1 MQTMGTIL
9 DKKDSPN
16 PKDDSASRASNHRNV
31 ISSLRT
37 KYGDKF
43 PGPKQHRLRELPP
56 AQKTFNRSH
65 SHHLG
70 NNEIYNYDQEVRN
83 HLKELEVS
91 HKKKRKTKLSQKL
104 GMRDLPTEERSEYA
118 VSYTHLTLPT
128 IRLV

>member
-1 MQTMGTIL
+1 MGTIL
-9 DKKDSPN
+9 DKKDSP
-16 PKDDSASRASNHRNV
+16 KDNSASRASNHRNV

-56 AQKTFNRSH
+56 AQNQNFNRSH

-70 NNEIYNYDQEVRN
+70 HNEIYNYDHEVRN

-91 HKKKRKTKLSQKL
+91 HKRKKKTKLSQKI
-104 GMRDLPTEERSEYA
+104 GMRDLPTE
-118 VSYTHLTLPT
+118 
-128 IRLV
+128 